1 MDKEDIKKFTYL
13 AITILVTSFIFYNS
27 FQDAETS
34 SDASTQ
40 VLNSISSFF
49 EKIGLELKME
59 ELTLRKIAH
68 FTEFFVLGVFL
79 MLTFEAFYEKVL
91 QIVIYPVFFGL
102 LIPVMDEAIQLKS
115 DGRVAAIEDVLLDF
129 SGSVTGICCV
139 CLGIYLYKRYLKDQ
153 KYKYKYK
160 YRYGYKY
167 KL

>member
-34 SDASTQ
+34 SDTSMQ
-40 VLNSISSFF
+40 VLNNISGFF
-49 EKIGLELKME
+49 EKIGLEFKME
-59 ELTLRKIAH
+59 EVTLRKIAH

-91 QIVIYPVFFGL
+91 QIAIYPVFFGL
-102 LIPVMDEAIQLKS
+102 FIPVMDEAIQLKS
-115 DGRVAAIEDVLLDF
+115 DGRVATIEDVLLDF
-129 SGSVTGICCV
+129 SGSITGICCV
-139 CLGIYLYKRYLKDQ
+139 CLGIYLYNRYLKDR